1 MNIIQKPA
9 SSSTFTA
16 SPRTLPAKLVVIHVE
31 AGTETATINWFANPQ
46 AHVSAHYSVS
56 QAGTIYQHV
65 QEDHTAWHAGI
76 PAPFKWNDNTK
87 NKWPG
92 ANPNSYS
99 IGIEHE
105 GFDDGK
111 PWPDTQVQASASL
124 VADICK
130 RHGIPMDRQHIVG
143 HHEIYAGH
151 TCPGKA
157 CPIDQIVSMAAAL

>member
-1 MNIIQKPA
+1 MPPQ
-9 SSSTFTA
+9 
-16 SPRTLPAKLVVIHVE
+16 LVVIHVE
-31 AGTETATINWFANPQ
+31 SGTEAGTINWFANPN

-65 QEDHTAWHAGI
+65 QEDHAAWHAGI
-76 PAPFKWNDNTK
+76 PAPCVWNDNTK

-92 ANPNSYS
+92 KNPNSYS

-111 PWPDTQVQASASL
+111 PWPIAQLKASAAL
-124 VADICK
+124 VADICNRYK
-130 RHGIPMDRQHIVG
+130 IPIDRNHIVG

-151 TCPGKA
+151 TCPGKG
-157 CPIDQIVSMAAAL
+157 CQIEQIVHWAAVPPMDTPQT